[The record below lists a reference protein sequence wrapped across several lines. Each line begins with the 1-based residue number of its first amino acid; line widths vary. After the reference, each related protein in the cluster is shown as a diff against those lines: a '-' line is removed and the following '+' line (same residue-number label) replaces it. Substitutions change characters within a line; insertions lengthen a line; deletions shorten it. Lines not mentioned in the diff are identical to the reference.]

1 MTGAA
6 GWAGWAIGGVSSL
19 TSKVYSKA
27 TTKAK
32 PAPGKTQ
39 TPVCV
44 LMCVHA
50 CAYV

>member
-27 TTKAK
+27 TKGKA
-32 PAPGKTQ
+32 ASGNISA
-39 TPVCV
+39 
-44 LMCVHA
+44 MI
-50 CAYV
+50 